1 MNKFFADI
9 KKYAYYMGYA
19 ARSELKAEVANSYL
33 NWLWWILE
41 PLCFMGI
48 YAFVFKIMFNSSI
61 PHMSAFIFIGI
72 TFWEFFNKMLKSSV
86 RLVRN
91 NKPIVS
97 KVYVPKYVLVIE
109 KLLLNL
115 FKTAISFAIVIV
127 LMIVEQV
134 TLSVHLLWAIPIM
147 LSLTLFTFGVCC
159 IFLHFGVYVDDLANI
174 TNIFLRLLFYATGV
188 FYNLADK
195 VTGIWGVILIRAN
208 PLALYITSLRD
219 CLLYASC
226 PDLLWLAIWTVLG
239 ALFTILGIRLIQKN
253 ENSYVKVM

>member
-1 MNKFFADI
+1 
-9 KKYAYYMGYA
+9 
-19 ARSELKAEVANSYL
+19 
-33 NWLWWILE
+33 
-41 PLCFMGI
+41 MGI
-48 YAFVFKIMFNSSI
+48 YAFVFKIMFDSKI
-61 PHMSAFIFIGI
+61 EHMAAFIFVGI
-72 TFWEFFNKMLKSSV
+72 TFWEFFNKMLKSCV

-97 KVYVPKYVLVIE
+97 KVYVPKYVLVVE

-115 FKTAISFAIVIV
+115 FKTAISFVIVIA
-127 LMIVEQV
+127 LMIIEGV
-134 TLSVHLLWAIPIM
+134 TLSWHLLWVLPII

-195 VTGIWGVILIRAN
+195 VTGVWGAILVRAN

-219 CLLYASC
+219 CLLYAAR
-226 PDLLWLAIWTVLG
+226 PNLEWVAIWTVI
-239 ALFTILGIRLIQKN
+239 AVLFTVLGVRLIQKN

>member
-1 MNKFFADI
+1 MSKFFADI

-48 YAFVFKIMFNSSI
+48 YAFVFKVLFGRSI
-61 PHMSAFIFIGI
+61 PHLTAFIFIGI

-86 RLVRN
+86 RLVRA

-127 LMIVEQV
+127 LMVIERVP
-134 TLSVHLLWAIPIM
+134 LSIHLVWVIPIF
-147 LSLTLFTFGVCC
+147 LSLTIFTFGICC

-195 VTGIWGVILIRAN
+195 ITGIWGAILIRVN

-219 CLLYASC
+219 CLLYATR
-226 PDLLWLAIWTVLG
+226 PNLEWLAIWTVIAVL
-239 ALFTILGIRLIQKN
+239 LTVLGIRLIQKN

>member
-1 MNKFFADI
+1 MSKFFADI
-9 KKYAYYMGYA
+9 KKYTYYMFYA
-19 ARSELKAEVANSYL
+19 AKSELKAEVANSYL

-48 YAFVFKIMFNSSI
+48 YAFVFKVMFNSRI
-61 PHMSAFIFIGI
+61 EHMSAFIFIGI

-86 RLVRN
+86 RLVRS

-115 FKTAISFAIVIV
+115 FKTAISFAIVII
-127 LMIVEQV
+127 LMIIEQV
-134 TLSVHLLWAIPIM
+134 TISVHLVWVIPIF
-147 LSLTLFTFGVCC
+147 LSLILFTFGVCC
-159 IFLHFGVYVDDLANI
+159 IFLHYGVYVDDLANI

-195 VTGIWGVILIRAN
+195 VTGIWGVIIIRAN

-219 CLLYASC
+219 CLLYATC
-226 PDLLWLAIWTVLG
+226 PDLGWLGIWTVIG
-239 ALFTILGIRLIQKN
+239 VLFTVLGVRLIQKN